1 MKNINSGKPM
11 ERELRNLLKKAENDG
26 YKRVVNTMLNNITQ
40 NTDIIETLRKQGE
53 RMEEVRTEKVKDY
66 IEDLGG
72 VPETLL
78 SIGMIG
84 PIILSIIGIIPQLIS
99 GGLADMVGNLE
110 QDTAMSIV
118 NVGLFITLLGM
129 AMAGIKAHT
138 KDPGL

>member
-1 MKNINSGKPM
+1 M

-129 AMAGIKAHT
+129 ALAGIKAHT

>member
-1 MKNINSGKPM
+1 
-11 ERELRNLLKKAENDG
+11 
-26 YKRVVNTMLNNITQ
+26 
-40 NTDIIETLRKQGE
+40 
-53 RMEEVRTEKVKDY
+53 MEEVRTEKVKDY

-129 AMAGIKAHT
+129 ALAGIKAHT

>member
-1 MKNINSGKPM
+1 
-11 ERELRNLLKKAENDG
+11 
-26 YKRVVNTMLNNITQ
+26 MLNNITQ

-53 RMEEVRTEKVKDY
+53 RMEEVRTENVKDY
-66 IEDLGG
+66 IESLGG

-129 AMAGIKAHT
+129 ALAGIKAHT